1 MALCGSKYNMKMQ
14 ITIKKSCR
22 VLSYELQWTAE
33 VLSGKLN
40 AYDTERL
47 YKLHVTVL
55 HPQLLLLQSSAI
67 LAVCSRLLLD
77 KLTVST

>member
-22 VLSYELQWTAE
+22 VLSYELKRTGK

-40 AYDTERL
+40 VCDTERL
-47 YKLHVTVL
+47 YTLHVTAL
-55 HPQLLLLQSSAI
+55 HSHLLLLQSSELLI
-67 LAVCSRLLLD
+67 VRSRLLLD
-77 KLTVST
+77 KLTVSA